1 MSAPV
6 LFGAAYS
13 VYARIA
19 RLALIEKDVP
29 FRFEEIDIFGE
40 VPADYLA
47 RHPFKRIPALEH
59 DGFRLFETA
68 AITRYVDEAF
78 PGPALQPADA
88 RGRARMAQVIGLV
101 DQYFYWP
108 AVRVVYVQRKEE
120 AGDEAAIAAALPQ
133 VETALDTL
141 EQLAEGTPWLIGAEI
156 TLADLQLAP
165 AMDYFQRTPEGSE
178 MLPARPKL
186 AAWWE
191 RVRRRPSL
199 VETPFAA
206 R

>member
-1 MSAPV
+1 MSEPI

-19 RLALIEKDVP
+19 RLALIEKGVA

-47 RHPFKRIPALEH
+47 RHPFKRIPAFEH

-78 PGPALQPADA
+78 PGPALQPADP

-108 AVRVVYVQRKEE
+108 AVRVIYVQRKEE
-120 AGDEAAIAAALPQ
+120 RGDEGAIAAARPQ

-141 EQLAEGTPWLIGAEI
+141 EQLVDGTPWLTGGEVS
-156 TLADLQLAP
+156 LADLQLAP
-165 AMDYFQRTPEGSE
+165 AMDYFERTPEGST

-191 RVRRRPSL
+191 RVRQRPSM
-199 VETPFAA
+199 VETPFAT